1 MSSTQLLSEKRRP
14 RRQRS
19 PIERGI
25 VWGAIFLLYLVL
37 AFEWRSLR
45 AYERAATALPKAITA
60 NEESNAPPMTLEQV
74 EKVMRRKPID
84 VVQDKYGIT
93 DSLVYTWR
101 WRSLFKRYVIQ
112 VRFDPKDNTLINI
125 LE

>member
-37 AFEWRSLR
+37 AFEWRSKR
-45 AYERAATALPKAITA
+45 AYDRAAVELPAAITA
-60 NEESNAPPMTLEQV
+60 NEDSNAPPMTLEQV
-74 EKVMRRKPID
+74 EKVMRRKPNS
-84 VVQDKYGIT
+84 VVQDRYGIT

-101 WRSLFKRYVIQ
+101 WRSLFKRYAIQ
-112 VRFDPKDNTLINI
+112 VRFDPKDNTLINV
-125 LE
+125 L